1 LTYPLEIIE
10 INDGLIYEDA
20 LFRVEA
26 LHVEHRIECFGYR
39 IVEQN
44 RPGMLDVVKLK
55 AMNIAPGPLY
65 GKLKQGEKLVLA
77 DGTVLNGRDFIGPE
91 IMGRKIAII
100 GDTRLCEAS
109 IKLAQHVDVVVHEA
123 TFALNNQDLANQYF
137 HSTTLDAANIARE
150 AGAKVLILTHFS
162 SRYQEEDLPILLK
175 EAQTIFEHVHLA
187 ADFYGFLLERQ
198 D

>member
-1 LTYPLEIIE
+1 
-10 INDGLIYEDA
+10 
-20 LFRVEA
+20 
-26 LHVEHRIECFGYR
+26 
-39 IVEQN
+39 
-44 RPGMLDVVKLK
+44 
-55 AMNIAPGPLY
+55 
-65 GKLKQGEKLVLA
+65 
-77 DGTVLNGRDFIGPE
+77 
-91 IMGRKIAII
+91 
-100 GDTRLCEAS
+100 
-109 IKLAQHVDVVVHEA
+109 VDVVVHEA